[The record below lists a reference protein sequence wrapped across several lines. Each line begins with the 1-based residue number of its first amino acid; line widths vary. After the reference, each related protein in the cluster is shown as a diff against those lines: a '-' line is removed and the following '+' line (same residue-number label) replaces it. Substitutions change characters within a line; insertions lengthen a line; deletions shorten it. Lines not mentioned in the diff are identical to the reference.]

1 MRLIGCTHLV
11 ESTGGGNV
19 SQTYTAVIQE
29 DGEWWVGWVKEVRG
43 VNAQERTREELLN
56 SLRYALEDMLNLNET
71 DALDAASAGYEEVEI
86 AV

>member
-1 MRLIGCTHLV
+1 M
-11 ESTGGGNV
+11 

-29 DGEWWVGWVKEVRG
+29 DGEWWIGWVKEIRG